1 MASTKTVDGKCS
13 RCGYSGDHDIV
24 AMKTDGIGYCF
35 GLECPACGKLVPEQA
50 WQKYQRTGDV
60 IVPNM
65 LRHASQSGVKGRT
78 KGFS

>member
-1 MASTKTVDGKCS
+1 MASTRTIKGKCS
-13 RCGYSGDHDIV
+13 SCGVESDHEIV
-24 AMKTDGIGYCF
+24 AMRTDGIGFGF

-65 LRHASQSGVKGRT
+65 IRKTGSFPKGRIHEHI
-78 KGFS
+78 